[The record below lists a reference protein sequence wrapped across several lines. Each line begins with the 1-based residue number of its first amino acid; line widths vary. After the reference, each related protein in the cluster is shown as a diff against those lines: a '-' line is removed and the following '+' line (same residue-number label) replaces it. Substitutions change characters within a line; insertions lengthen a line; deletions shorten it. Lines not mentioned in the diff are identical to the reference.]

1 MPIHLQFAFCL
12 SNEPNLIPSKLP
24 KDDEMVKEIHLAR
37 LGLVVITTLVLCISP
52 SGGIKVDGAWSP
64 WSRFQTPCVKANDP
78 SVLVVCGG
86 GVRQRY
92 RSCSK
97 PAPQMGGAP
106 CVPEPVTGKNDTDMH
121 PCNTHAC
128 QLPGDFLW
136 SAWSDCSKV
145 CGRGKRRRYTM
156 CGTIRKKNEGVSADQ
171 KPNVSAPSGNGTS
184 INGTDASNTTAEVGD
199 NSSTN
204 SSAADP
210 GSQRKKRST
219 QFQEGDSL
227 DVYELEYEE
236 SCVSNQFNETF
247 EPCNSWN
254 RETCPNPCQFVSCP
268 PFAKCRDLSTDEDP
282 ITECECQLGT
292 IMTEDKNACVAPP
305 PTTPTPRPI
314 PTMPAAQKAVSNVIT
329 RGASTLIIIFLGIC
343 LGMFFMLRI
352 FDSSRV
358 IHMNMEI
365 ALLLAHICML
375 PSVYEDNP
383 EACRILSI
391 LIHFFF
397 TACFL
402 FMFLEAVH
410 MYAMVAWV
418 VHRDG
423 LMTRL
428 QNTLVGWG
436 CAFVIVL
443 FNMCFEY
450 RHYGAA
456 YHCWLQMD
464 TNLMYGQYIP
474 IIILVVLTFAII
486 ESAGSSDKYTQLNDV
501 DKRQRRT
508 AKIMQRTL
516 IFILPLVFCSF
527 AIGTLAE
534 YEQNIYLYSI
544 FTIINGVVGGIVF
557 FFHCTANESVRAIL
571 DRFRKKF
578 CPPKEKID
586 DDDNLVEH
594 SQN

>member
-1 MPIHLQFAFCL
+1 
-12 SNEPNLIPSKLP
+12 
-24 KDDEMVKEIHLAR
+24 MVKPINLTR
-37 LGLVVITTLVLCISP
+37 LGLAVVATFILRLDPTHGT
-52 SGGIKVDGAWSP
+52 KVDGAWSP
-64 WSRFQTPCVKANDP
+64 WSRFLTPCVKANDP
-78 SVLVVCGG
+78 SVIVICGG

-97 PAPQMGGAP
+97 PSPQMGGAP

-136 SAWSDCSKV
+136 SAWSDCSNV
-145 CGRGKRRRYTM
+145 CARGTRRRYTM
-156 CGTIRKKNEGVSADQ
+156 CGTIRKKAEGISVDHN
-171 KPNVSAPSGNGTS
+171 PNVSTSAGNGTDA
-184 INGTDASNTTAEVGD
+184 INGTDAVNATTEATANANVTANNSNGD
-199 NSSTN
+199 
-204 SSAADP
+204 A
-210 GSQRKKRST
+210 GVERRKRSSL
-219 QFQEGDSL
+219 FKEGDSL
-227 DVYELEYEE
+227 DLFELEYEE
-236 SCVSNQFNETF
+236 SCVGNQFNETF

-254 RETCPNPCQFVSCP
+254 REKCPNPCQFVSCP
-268 PFAKCRDLSTDEDP
+268 PFAKCVDKSTDQDP
-282 ITECECQLGT
+282 VTECQCQLGT

-329 RGASTLIIIFLGIC
+329 RGASTLIIIFLGLS
-343 LGMFFMLRI
+343 LGLFFMLRI

-375 PSVYEDNP
+375 PSVYESNP

-397 TACFL
+397 TACFV

-410 MYAMVAWV
+410 MYSMVAWV

-423 LMTRL
+423 LMTRV

-450 RHYGAA
+450 RHYGAS

-474 IIILVVLTFAII
+474 IIILVVLTFAIV
-486 ESAGSSDKYTQLNDV
+486 ESAGSSDKYTQLDDV
-501 DKRQRRT
+501 DKRQRKT

-557 FFHCTANESVRAIL
+557 FFHCTANESVRDIL
-571 DRFRKKF
+571 DRFRKKL

-586 DDDNLVEH
+586 DEDQVDN
-594 SQN
+594 QD